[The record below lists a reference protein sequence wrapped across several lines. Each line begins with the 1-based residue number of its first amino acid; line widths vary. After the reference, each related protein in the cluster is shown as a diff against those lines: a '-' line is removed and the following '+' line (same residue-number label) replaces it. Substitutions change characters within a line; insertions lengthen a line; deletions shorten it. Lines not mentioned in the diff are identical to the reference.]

1 MQEEVS
7 GFAAF
12 IGIDWADRKH
22 DVCLQV
28 SGAVAVELSV
38 VEHRPKAIEDWAQ
51 KLRERFAGRRNDAV
65 GLAQC
70 SHDRPRLVSREDDGN
85 ALWAFRVD
93 EVSEAG

>member
-28 SGAVAVELSV
+28 SGTDAVELSV

-51 KLRERFAGRRNDAV
+51 KLRERFAGRRIAV
-65 GLAQC
+65 CLELSQG
-70 SHDRPRLVSREDDGN
+70 PMVS
-85 ALWAFRVD
+85 ALL
-93 EVSEAG
+93 EHTSS